1 MRQTRDVRLSV
12 ILTVSDDLSM
22 HTHACA
28 MGVKL
33 AGIGAIGSHTLA
45 HLEQGVHLL
54 LGAHLVAQDA
64 VVAQIAWLVDV

>member
-1 MRQTRDVRLSV
+1 
-12 ILTVSDDLSM
+12 M